1 MFGPTSPPGCF
12 ASRRKRF
19 LELHPGPAALGSG
32 LARVRNFE
40 ANRYAFRAES
50 HFLYFVGRHIESAL
64 LCFDRGKATLYA
76 PETDPAEALWHE
88 QRSLDDLSKELEL
101 EVKPLRSFE
110 APEDVA
116 TLAPDETESAMFLE
130 EMLGRIVDAGSAA
143 DVEEQDLDL
152 AVAIIELRSSNDA
165 FAVTQM
171 EAALA
176 VTERA
181 HRRGMQ
187 VTSKAKHE
195 VVVRAAME
203 HAIAEAGLIPAY
215 NPIVTTR
222 GHILHAER
230 SAFALESGA
239 LLLADVG
246 AESAEGWASDVTRTW
261 PRAGRFSPLQREVY
275 EAVLTSQQAAIETL
289 KPGVRFRD
297 VHRRA
302 AKALA
307 EGLIAIGL
315 LKGDAEE
322 LLERDIA
329 ALFFPHGIGHL
340 LGLDVHDMEDLG
352 DRAGYDPGRERSERP
367 AERFLRLDRDLISGM
382 VVTIEPG
389 FYCIPTLLDDE
400 TAAKRLADAVDSKT
414 LEAVRKEVSGIRIED
429 DVLITDDG
437 YRVLSA
443 SIPKSVS
450 DVEAAMQ
457 A

>member
-1 MFGPTSPPGCF
+1 MSPPSCF

-19 LELHPGPAALGSG
+19 LKLHPGPAAFGSG

-50 HFLYFVGRHIESAL
+50 HFLYFVGRHIESAV
-64 LCFDRGKATLYA
+64 LCFDLGKVTLYA
-76 PETDPAEALWHE
+76 PDADPAEALWHE

-116 TLAPDETESAMFLE
+116 TLAPDDTESAMFVE

-152 AVAIIELRSSNDA
+152 ANAIIELRSSNDA
-165 FAVTQM
+165 FAVAQL

-187 VTSKAKHE
+187 VTASAEHE
-195 VVVRAAME
+195 IVVRAAME
-203 HAIAEAGLIPAY
+203 HAIAEAGLTPAY

-230 SAFALESGA
+230 SRFALEQGA

-261 PRAGRFSPLQREVY
+261 PRTGQFSSLQREVY
-275 EAVLTSQQAAIETL
+275 EAVLASQHAAIDML

-302 AKALA
+302 AKTLV
-307 EGLIAIGL
+307 EGLVAMGL

-322 LLERDIA
+322 LLARDVA

-352 DRAGYDPGRERSERP
+352 DRAGYDPGRERSDRP
-367 AERFLRLDRDLISGM
+367 AERFLRLDRDLKSGM

-400 TAAKRLADAVDSKT
+400 TTAKGLADALDAKA
-414 LEAVRKEVSGIRIED
+414 LAAVRKEVSGIRIED
-429 DVLITDDG
+429 DVLITEDG
-437 YRVLSA
+437 HRVLSA

-450 DVEAAMQ
+450 DVEAAMR